1 MSRQKNAGAESD
13 ASRKTTEMKRKR
25 AAYKALWGRTKGRV
39 SRTLSSRKW
48 RASPNGQAKAAE
60 YRAQHAEYLKTEAG
74 KRAKRR
80 GRGQPEPTRAMPHR
94 CECCGL
100 SDLVFKKTLFL
111 DHCHDTGK
119 FRGWICDNCN
129 LGIGRLNDNLE
140 GVKKAVAYL
149 EKYG

>member
-1 MSRQKNAGAESD
+1 MSDQKSGGD
-13 ASRKTTEMKRKR
+13 SRN
-25 AAYKALWGRTKGRV
+25 AYKRSWAKTKGKESRRV
-39 SRTLSSRKW
+39 SRKKWAQSESGQSR
-48 RASPNGQAKAAE
+48 RPN
-60 YRAQHAEYLKTEAG
+60 YRAQHATYLKTEAG
-74 KRAKRR
+74 QRAKRR
-80 GRGQPEPTRAMPHR
+80 GRGQPEPTRPMPHR

-129 LGIGRLNDNLE
+129 LGIGRLNDNLD

-149 EKYG
+149 EKFG

>member
-1 MSRQKNAGAESD
+1 MTKQKGDGADRNAYKRRWAKTKGAESRRK
-13 ASRKTTEMKRKR
+13 SRAKWQKSQSYQERR
-25 AAYKALWGRTKGRV
+25 AT
-39 SRTLSSRKW
+39 
-48 RASPNGQAKAAE
+48 
-60 YRAQHAEYLKTEAG
+60 YRERHAEYLKTEAG

-80 GRGQPEPTRAMPHR
+80 GRGQPEPTRPMPHR

-149 EKYG
+149 EKHG